1 MRQSNRSP
9 SSQVAVLLRRL
20 GRWSLVL
27 TAVGA
32 TSAVRAGDASA
43 SVGLRHTAHHWH
55 GDAARLASK
64 PVRHAAV
71 REQHKKVYARTRP
84 AHKAARYA
92 GAMHTGIVPLANTTW
107 DDPQIPPEV
116 TAAIETAARESGVD
130 PHLLVAM
137 AWRESRFNVNAR
149 SHQSSAKGLLQF
161 TTETWLQV
169 VRQYGS
175 QHNVGGYAAAIQR
188 DRSGELVVSGKG
200 MRAAILR
207 MRSDPVLSAKLA
219 AHSMIQ
225 QSVAMHKQ
233 LRRKITPAD
242 LYLLHVLGP
251 TGAGR
256 FLTAVAR
263 HPSESSVEVA
273 SYDVMHNAG
282 LLARDGRPM
291 TVRNTYIAAGAMLNA
306 HHARPELPLPET
318 RAGADTEA
326 ATAIQVSV
334 AP

>member
-1 MRQSNRSP
+1 MGQSNRSLP
-9 SSQVAVLLRRL
+9 NQVAVLRRRF

-27 TAVGA
+27 AAVAA
-32 TSAVRAGDASA
+32 TGAVRAGDASA
-43 SVGLRHTAHHWH
+43 SAGLRHTAHHRH
-55 GDAARLASK
+55 GDAARTASK
-64 PVRHAAV
+64 SVRRAL
-71 REQHKKVYARTRP
+71 REQPEKLHARTRP
-84 AHKAARYA
+84 AHNAARYA
-92 GAMHTGIVPLANTTW
+92 GPVHKGVVALANTTW
-107 DDPQIPPEV
+107 DDPQIPPAV
-116 TAAIETAARESGVD
+116 MAAIETAARESGVD

-137 AWRESRFNVNAR
+137 AWRESRFNPNAR
-149 SHQSSAKGLLQF
+149 SRQSSAKGLLQF

-175 QHNVGGYAAAIQR
+175 QYDAGGYAAAIRR

-207 MRSDPVLSAKLA
+207 MRNDPVLSAELA
-219 AHSMIQ
+219 AHNMIQ

-273 SYDVMHNAG
+273 SYDVMRNAG

-291 TVRNTYIAAGAMLNA
+291 TVRNTYYAAGAMLNA
-306 HHARPELPLPET
+306 HHARPEPSLLAT
-318 RAGADTEA
+318 KAGADTEA